1 MRRSLLLLT
10 LAVGGAAAASQS
22 VRADPPDVLRQ
33 YRFLGSL
40 SQLRAT
46 GGIAGIDVAYD
57 VSGTFDLITGWEY
70 RSDPPPLSL
79 HAYARFD
86 QVDAWASH
94 PLLDGLPLNLDRVL
108 NLTGLRGELLPVG
121 APFDVYEFTGK
132 TEDGSA
138 VRLVGRLLG
147 QWLALDGQ
155 TTPPPGSADFLA
167 YELRSW
173 ARLRPFADFDVDD
186 AVGDGDLTVWE
197 QHFGA
202 VLPPASDPPWI
213 WGDADE
219 DGAVDGADLLLWQR
233 QYGETPPVFVPLAA
247 ASAVPEP
254 ALLGWLGLGWLVGR
268 RRAPAMGERAAG
280 SRLAANAHC
289 FR

>member
-1 MRRSLLLLT
+1 MRRFLLLLA
-10 LAVGGAAAASQS
+10 LAVGGVAVAALRAQ
-22 VRADPPDVLRQ
+22 ADPPDLLRQ
-33 YRFLGSL
+33 YRFLDAF

-46 GGIAGIDVAYD
+46 GGIAGIDVTYD

-70 RSDPPPLSL
+70 RLDPPPLSL

-138 VRLVGRLLG
+138 VRLLGRLLG

-173 ARLRPFADFDVDD
+173 ARLRPYADFDGDGS
-186 AVGDGDLTVWE
+186 VGDRDFSVWE

-202 VLPPASDPPWI
+202 VLPPASGSPWI

-233 QYGETPPVFVPLAA
+233 QYGETPPVFVPLT
-247 ASAVPEP
+247 ASQAVPEP
-254 ALLGWLGLGWLVGR
+254 ATLGWFGLGWLAYRGHV
-268 RRAPAMGERAAG
+268 APREKREAG
-280 SRLAANAHC
+280 SRQAAKSQ
-289 FR
+289 RGR